1 MKLYEFTFNDNT
13 NLPES
18 DVLAVAQESL
28 KEEALLQGWAPGY
41 NLRQCQ
47 KPKQLANGE
56 LEYSFEVEGEVLADG
71 QSGDGSPDPQEASP
85 SKRDVAASP

>member
-13 NLPES
+13 SLSES
-18 DVLAVAQESL
+18 GVLATAQESL

-47 KPKQLANGE
+47 KPKHLSNGE
-56 LEYSFEVEGEVLADG
+56 VEYYFEVEGEILADG
-71 QSGDGSPDPQEASP
+71 QSGEDQETQKPGSVN
-85 SKRDVAASP
+85 RDVAASP